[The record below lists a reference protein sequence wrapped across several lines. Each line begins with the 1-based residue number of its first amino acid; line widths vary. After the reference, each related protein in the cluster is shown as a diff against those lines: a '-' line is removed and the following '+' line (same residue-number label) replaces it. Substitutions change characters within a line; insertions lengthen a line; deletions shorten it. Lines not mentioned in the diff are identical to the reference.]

1 MSTTTASTVRAAQF
15 PSSDSLIQQ
24 EALMSRALVTGC
36 STGIGRATAIELTK
50 RGFDVVAT
58 ARRPQ
63 TIEDLDVAAT
73 LALDVDS
80 DASVASAVAAAGP
93 IDVLVNNAGFGVIGP
108 VELVPLAE
116 VRRMFETNVF
126 GVIRMIQAVLPQMRE
141 RESGTIANV
150 TSLAGRV
157 APPFDGFYSATKF
170 GIEGLSEALHYEVGH
185 FGIRVVLI
193 EPGAFETNF
202 GANELMFG
210 REGGPYDELAKQWDA
225 SRDKLP
231 ANDTSNGSETVAAA
245 IADAIEAKEHTL
257 RHPVG
262 ADAELVTS
270 VRAQLDDATFESTM
284 RETLDLHW

>member
-1 MSTTTASTVRAAQF
+1 
-15 PSSDSLIQQ
+15 
-24 EALMSRALVTGC
+24 MSRALVTGC

-50 RGFDVVAT
+50 RGFEVVAT

-73 LALDVDS
+73 LALDVYS
-80 DASVASAVAAAGP
+80 DASVAAAVTAAGE

-108 VELVPLAE
+108 VESVPLSD
-116 VRRMFETNVF
+116 VKRMFETNVF
-126 GVIRMIQAVLPQMRE
+126 GVIRMIQAVLPQMRA
-141 RESGTIANV
+141 RESGTIVNV

-170 GIEGLSEALHYEVGH
+170 GVEGLSEALHYEVGH
-185 FGIRVVLI
+185 FGVRVVLI
-193 EPGAFETNF
+193 EPGVFETNF
-202 GANELMFG
+202 GANEVMHG

-225 SRDKLP
+225 SRERLP
-231 ANDTSNGSETVAAA
+231 ANDASAGPETVAIA
-245 IADAIEAKEHTL
+245 IAEAIEAKEHTL

-270 VRAQLDDATFESTM
+270 VRAQLDDATCESTL
-284 RETLDLHW
+284 RETLGLTW

>member
-1 MSTTTASTVRAAQF
+1 
-15 PSSDSLIQQ
+15 
-24 EALMSRALVTGC
+24 MSRALVTGC

-50 RGFDVVAT
+50 RGFEVVAT

-63 TIEDLDVAAT
+63 TIDDLDVAAT

-80 DASVASAVAAAGP
+80 DKSVATAVAAAGP

-108 VELVPLAE
+108 VESVPLADI
-116 VRRMFETNVF
+116 RRMFETNVF

-141 RESGTIANV
+141 RGSGTIVNV

-185 FGIRVVLI
+185 YGIRVVLI
-193 EPGAFETNF
+193 EPGVFETSF
-202 GANELMFG
+202 GANESRFAM
-210 REGGPYDELAKQWDA
+210 EDGPYLELATQWEE
-225 SRDKLP
+225 SRGKLP
-231 ANDTSNGSETVAAA
+231 ANDESTGPETVAAA
-245 IADAIEAKEHTL
+245 IADAIEAKEHRL

-262 ADAELVTS
+262 ADAELVTT

-284 RETLDLHW
+284 RETLGLTW